1 MSGREGIPEQGREDD
16 GTGANPAAEEIAR
29 LRRDLSAVDM
39 ERLRLRSELE
49 QIRRSLLGPLIDPA
63 RTLRMILDRFMWRLR
78 TRLRGGAAGGPR
90 RGGAE
95 RRLPPRLSGSELAW
109 LARRRLRPG
118 RKRLASSAA
127 GAPPAQAW
135 LTPILVD
142 YFGRDGSTAMMAL
155 LATSPEVVIDEKYPY
170 ERRYFTYLW
179 RWSRLLSRTDW
190 PGALWA
196 KDDVV
201 SISQEQSPGLL
212 GPPPWLPRE
221 LLEAGRD
228 GAPIAHRCFELAW
241 AELSAR
247 AIERARSRGREA
259 VTPRYYAEKH
269 GNTWLVDTRE
279 LPPLRLIVLLRD
291 PRDTHASI
299 RAFEQKEPA
308 TSFAIQDA
316 WAGTDRLAGI
326 LDRHRQRLRW
336 IAALLQDESV
346 PVVRY
351 EELSGNPGGVARRL
365 EGHLEIELDHAALD
379 SGGLAA
385 RHGSSTRNGSGR
397 WQRDL
402 DPETAERFTRELRP
416 ELQAVGFET

>member
-1 MSGREGIPEQGREDD
+1 MSGSREQGREEDR
-16 GTGANPAAEEIAR
+16 ANQDPGEEIAR
-29 LRRDLSAVDM
+29 LRRELSAVDM

-49 QIRRSLLGPLIDPA
+49 QIRRSPLGSLIDPA
-63 RTLRMILDRFMWRLR
+63 RTLRAILDRYLWRLR
-78 TRLRGGAAGGPR
+78 ARLPGGR
-90 RGGAE
+90 HGAE
-95 RRLPPRLSGSELAW
+95 RTRRLPPRLSGSEFAW

-118 RKRLASSAA
+118 RKRRAPSTAV
-127 GAPPAQAW
+127 APPAQAW

-221 LLEAGRD
+221 LLEAGRE
-228 GAPIAHRCFELAW
+228 GAPISHRCFELAW

-247 AIERARSRGREA
+247 AIERARSRGDEA
-259 VTPRYYAEKH
+259 ATPRYYAEKH
-269 GNTWLVDTRE
+269 GNTWRVDTRE
-279 LPPLRLIVLLRD
+279 LPPLMLIVLLRD
-291 PRDTHASI
+291 PRDTQASI

-336 IAALLQDESV
+336 IAGLLEDERV
-346 PVVRY
+346 PVIRY
-351 EELSGNPGGVARRL
+351 EELSGDPGGVARRL
-365 EGHLEIELDHAALD
+365 EGHLGIELDPAALD
-379 SGGLAA
+379 SGGLVA
-385 RHGSSTRNGSGR
+385 RHGASTGNGSGR

-402 DPETAERFTRELRP
+402 DPKTAERFTRELRP
-416 ELQAVGFET
+416 ELQAVGFKT